1 MLDRGSN
8 ESHELE
14 KTIDYFLIQKENL
27 SRVSVSEGRDI
38 LQLASH
44 VVLGI
49 DIELKN
55 KGLAL
60 LYDCCFRLK
69 DIGLKELW
77 NIYWILNSTLFR
89 DSNMR
94 LEGRTLDELYRFIY
108 FKVRNSVTDKYERI
122 EQTDSNL
129 IIVTTD
135 QFLGLS
141 HAPTRRVLDYAY
153 AIAKTMQKEVLVV
166 NDTGMHYDSFDW
178 LEQERRP
185 NYLVDYENMQA
196 IVYNGIKI
204 PYMQICALMPDL
216 QCINDMLRRIY
227 QLQPELVYNIG
238 GSSLLSDLCTIF
250 TKTACFPCSTDIPIT
265 MSEYLLVGRGVN
277 KSDEKR
283 LNRLEPYQK
292 VIETVVNYNFVEGE
306 LGFERSS
313 FDISEDD
320 FVIGVVGNRLDIEI
334 SDEFIRLM
342 DKILE
347 QEKLHFLIIGEVN
360 NIERI
365 KNGVSQ
371 SRNIHFT
378 GKLSEAVSVMKLCN
392 IYCNPKR
399 NGGGRSSFE
408 ALAQGVPVITLKYGD
423 VYYTCGEEFAVDTY
437 DDFLGRINRYVA
449 DKEYFE
455 AFRERAGQR
464 ARILSDLSGT
474 QKKILEQIL

>member
-1 MLDRGSN
+1 M
-8 ESHELE
+8 
-14 KTIDYFLIQKENL
+14 
-27 SRVSVSEGRDI
+27 
-38 LQLASH
+38 
-44 VVLGI
+44 
-49 DIELKN
+49 
-55 KGLAL
+55 
-60 LYDCCFRLK
+60 
-69 DIGLKELW
+69 
-77 NIYWILNSTLFR
+77 
-89 DSNMR
+89 
-94 LEGRTLDELYRFIY
+94 
-108 FKVRNSVTDKYERI
+108 
-122 EQTDSNL
+122 
-129 IIVTTD
+129 
-135 QFLGLS
+135 
-141 HAPTRRVLDYAY
+141 
-153 AIAKTMQKEVLVV
+153 LVV